1 VSPCPRT
8 ISRVFLDVLALHTDS
23 CGTLPYDARARR
35 LHDLAESKGINSRGT
50 KDIFG

>member
-1 VSPCPRT
+1 MCLR
-8 ISRVFLDVLALHTDS
+8 F
-23 CGTLPYDARARR
+23 TLTHVERFPMMRARR